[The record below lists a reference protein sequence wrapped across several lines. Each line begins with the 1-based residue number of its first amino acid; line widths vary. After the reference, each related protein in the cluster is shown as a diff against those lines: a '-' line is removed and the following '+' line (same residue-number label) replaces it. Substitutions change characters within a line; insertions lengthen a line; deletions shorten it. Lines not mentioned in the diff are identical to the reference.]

1 MPTIKLPNGRLKVF
15 PYNAVG
21 KAQANA
27 FMKMSGGKIKN
38 NLKAE
43 GQECDRALLKATAT
57 APEA

>member
-38 NLKAE
+38 NPNYGMEKKTKS
-43 GQECDRALLKATAT
+43 GY
-57 APEA
+57 